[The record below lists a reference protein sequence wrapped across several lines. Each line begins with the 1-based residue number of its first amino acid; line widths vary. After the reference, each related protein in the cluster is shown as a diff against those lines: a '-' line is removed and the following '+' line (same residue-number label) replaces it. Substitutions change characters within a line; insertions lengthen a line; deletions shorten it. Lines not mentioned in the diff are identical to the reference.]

1 MGSWLV
7 AERGSRAVMKALS
20 PGAKAVL
27 DAHKSG
33 GLLAALL
40 AAAKLEDVEPGFIG
54 PCDAS
59 YGSYLMVR
67 SFSERD
73 FNYILAI
80 ERNRAQVAAQRKILS
95 IATELNGTTNTIEK
109 V

>member
-1 MGSWLV
+1 MTP
-7 AERGSRAVMKALS
+7 LS
-20 PGAKAVL
+20 PAAQAVL

-95 IATELNGTTNTIEK
+95 IAAELNGGITANQK
-109 V
+109 DHD